1 MSESQK
7 SKNVMIKKF
16 NDLEQLNE
24 EAAQLFIQAA
34 RETIEK
40 SGRFTVALT
49 GGSSPVGLHKLLAS
63 PAYRDQVQWD
73 RVFVFWGD
81 ERWVPLDDERSN
93 ARMAFETLLDH
104 VPVPKEQIFP
114 MWADGTS
121 PAAFA
126 HKYEQTL
133 RSHLQPGGHIDFVFL
148 GMGADGH
155 TASWFPNT
163 GVLHEYDKWVAAY
176 FLAPQDMYRVTLTV
190 PLVNRATRVAV
201 IAYGAGKAEALYEVL
216 RGERNIE
223 KYPAQLIDRSED
235 GRVTWFV
242 DEAAASRLPSA

>member
-104 VPVPKEQIFP
+104 VQVQKGQIYP
-114 MWADGTS
+114 RWADGTS
-121 PAAFA
+121 RAELA
-126 HKYEQTL
+126 HEYEQTL
-133 RSHLQPGGHIDFVFL
+133 RSHLPPGGQIDFVFL

-176 FLAPQDMYRVTLTV
+176 FLDAQDMYRITLTI
-190 PLVNRATRVAV
+190 PLVNQAAKVAV
-201 IAYGAGKAEALYEVL
+201 ITYGSGKAEALYEVL
-216 RGERNIE
+216 RGERNTE
-223 KYPAQLIDRSED
+223 QYPAQVMDGTEE

-242 DEAAASRLPSA
+242 DEAAAQRL